1 MLSTAFTLKLG
12 HPIESGQVV
21 VGKFDGKNPSLAC
34 ATVGGKILLHCPH
47 DQANTIDSESSI
59 KFLNFNRKVTA
70 IGAGML
76 ACLTLRMAF
85 TS

>member
-21 VGKFDGKNPSLAC
+21 VGKFDGQNPSIAA

-47 DQANTIDSESSI
+47 DKDASDSESSI

-70 IGAGML
+70 IGAGMHFY
-76 ACLTLRMAF
+76 ANRWR
-85 TS
+85 